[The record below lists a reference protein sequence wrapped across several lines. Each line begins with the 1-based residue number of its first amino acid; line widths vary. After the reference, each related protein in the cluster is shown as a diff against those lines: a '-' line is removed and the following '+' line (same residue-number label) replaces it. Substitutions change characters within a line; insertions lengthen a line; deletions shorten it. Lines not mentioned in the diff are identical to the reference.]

1 MFVETD
7 LNQRERR
14 RYAAALRSI
23 ARNSERAARA
33 LEAEDDDK
41 AMIEVVLL
49 GLRWRVLNEITEIF
63 SESVDVAVAA
73 SAIDDENQDL
83 PNE

>member
-1 MFVETD
+1 MFETD

-14 RYAAALRSI
+14 RYAAQLRSM

-41 AMIEVVLL
+41 AMIEVVTL
-49 GLRWRVLNEITEIF
+49 GLRGRVVTEITEIF
-63 SESVDVAVAA
+63 SQAVDVAVAA
-73 SAIDDENQDL
+73 AAFDNENQDFS
-83 PNE
+83 